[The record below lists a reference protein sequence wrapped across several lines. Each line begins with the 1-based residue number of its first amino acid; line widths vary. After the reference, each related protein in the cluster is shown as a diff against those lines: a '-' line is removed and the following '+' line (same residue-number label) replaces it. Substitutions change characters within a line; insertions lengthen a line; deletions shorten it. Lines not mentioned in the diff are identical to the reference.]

1 MASVLIGILI
11 FPLAGAVLN
20 GVLGR
25 LWPRQAHWIALLGV
39 GGAWVLALWAALQY
53 PGEAVHVVLFPWL
66 PVGDLNLSA
75 GLYYDALTLI
85 MTLTVTTVAFLIH
98 VYSIG
103 YMHGDPGYARYF
115 AALNL
120 FVFAML
126 LLVMADSYLMLFVGW
141 EGVGLCSYLLIGHE
155 YHRKAAADAAMK
167 AFVVNRVGDAG
178 FLLGMFLLFGITGT
192 LIFPE
197 AFEALHHTHVASSL
211 LTLVGLLFFL
221 GATGKSAQIPLFVWL
236 PDAMEGPTPV
246 SALIHAATM
255 VTAGVYLI
263 ARSAPLYDLIPHVGQ
278 GIAWVGGATA
288 LMAAFFALTQ
298 RDLKRIL
305 AYSTISQLGYMFLA
319 VGLGAYAAGI
329 FHLFTHAF
337 FKALLFLGAG
347 SVMHA
352 THGVLDIFRMGGL
365 KRKMPHTY
373 WTFLIASLALAG
385 VPPLAGFFSKDEILK
400 AAFGL
405 DTGLWW
411 VGTLTALM
419 TAFYM
424 FRAVVLTFH
433 GSPRDEALYRHVHES
448 PPVMTLPLWILAVA
462 SVGVGFLATP
472 FHTFL
477 HGISHRVLPDIHA
490 TPVVVA
496 SIVAAVLGIALAL
509 QLYVLGQPSPATLT
523 RELRVLWLLSYRK
536 LFVDEVYHGLIRIP
550 LKGLA
555 LGFYY
560 GMDRGLIDG
569 TIHLT
574 AWTQKALGGVLAA
587 FQNGRVRAYVV
598 WTLVVLAY
606 MAWVLR

>member
-1 MASVLIGILI
+1 MIATLVGIFL
-11 FPLAGAVLN
+11 FPLVGAFLN
-20 GVLGR
+20 AVLGR
-25 LWPRQAHWIALLGV
+25 FWTRHAHVVALMGV
-39 GGAWVLALWAALQY
+39 GGAWVFALWAALHY
-53 PGEAVHVVLFPWL
+53 PGEAIHVVLFPWF
-66 PVGDLNLSA
+66 PVGELNLWV
-75 GLYYDALTLI
+75 GLYYDALTLV

-103 YMHGDPGYARYF
+103 YMHEDPGYVRYF

-126 LLVMADSYLMLFVGW
+126 LLVMADSYLLLFVGW

-155 YHRKAAADAAMK
+155 YHRKAASDAAMK
-167 AFVVNRVGDAG
+167 AFVVNRVGDVG
-178 FLLGMFLLFGITGT
+178 FLLGMFTLFGLTGT
-192 LIFPE
+192 LVFPE
-197 AFEALHHTHVASSL
+197 VFATLHHASAIPT
-211 LTLVGLLFFL
+211 TLSIVGLLFFL

-263 ARSAPLYDLIPHVGQ
+263 ARSAPLYDLIPTVGNL
-278 GIAWVGGATA
+278 IAWVGGVTA
-288 LMAAFFALTQ
+288 FMAAFFALTQ

-352 THGVLDIFRMGGL
+352 THGVLDIFRLGGL
-365 KRKMPHTY
+365 KKKMPHTY
-373 WTFLIASLALAG
+373 WTFVIASLALAG

-411 VGTLTALM
+411 IGTLTALM

-424 FRAVVLTFH
+424 FRAVVVAFH
-433 GSPRDEALYRHVHES
+433 GAPRDPSVSAHES

-462 SVGVGFLATP
+462 SVGVGFLATS

-477 HGISHRVLPDIHA
+477 HDISHRVIPEVHGLPVIL
-490 TPVVVA
+490 A
-496 SIVAAVLGIALAL
+496 SILAAFLGILLAL
-509 QLYVLGQPSPATLT
+509 QIYALRKPDSEALT
-523 RELRVLWLLSYRK
+523 QRLRWIWMLSYRK
-536 LFVDEVYHGLIRIP
+536 LYIDEVYDGLVRRP

-555 LGFYY
+555 IGLYY
-560 GMDRGLIDG
+560 GLDRGAIDG
-569 TIHLT
+569 LLHLT
-574 AWTQKALGGVLAA
+574 AWTQKAMGGVLAT

-606 MAWVLR
+606 MAWVLK